1 LKSSRNKKKTKTTLW
16 FEGQGVEEYRRRL
29 EIDRFEEPEVEKIAA
44 QLKEVIEKA
53 TTKQEIIVKGVKG
66 KGRKNEWWDI
76 ECKYVIKEG
85 SSKGVERMEEDQN

>member
-1 LKSSRNKKKTKTTLW
+1 
-16 FEGQGVEEYRRRL
+16 VEEHRRRL
-29 EIDRFEEPEVEKIAA
+29 EKARFEEPEVENWK
-44 QLKEVIEKA
+44 KYVTENA

-66 KGRKNEWWDI
+66 KGRKNEWWYI